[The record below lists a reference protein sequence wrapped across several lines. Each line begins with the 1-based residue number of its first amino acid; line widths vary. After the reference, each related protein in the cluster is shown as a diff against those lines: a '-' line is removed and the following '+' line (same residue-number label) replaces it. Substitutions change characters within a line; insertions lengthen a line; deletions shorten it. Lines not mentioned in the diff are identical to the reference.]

1 MALRKEPERRYA
13 SVEQFSGD
21 LDRFLNNLPVLAR
34 KESTTYRSRKFL
46 KRNRVPVTAAV
57 LSAVIVLGLVAGL
70 GRFVPS
76 GGGADAGGQ
85 SIAVLPL
92 ENLSGDKEQEYFAD
106 GMTDAL
112 ISELA
117 RIPALRVISRT
128 SIMSFKGAHSPLPQ
142 IAHSL
147 GVQTIAEGSVLR
159 SGNHVRI
166 AVRLVDARNDRP
178 VWSGSYEGELSEVLA
193 LQSQVVAAIAG
204 EINVTLTASNRRESR
219 VIDGSTWAPTMLI

>member
-1 MALRKEPERRYA
+1 
-13 SVEQFSGD
+13 
-21 LDRFLNNLPVLAR
+21 
-34 KESTTYRSRKFL
+34 
-46 KRNRVPVTAAV
+46 
-57 LSAVIVLGLVAGL
+57 VLGLVAGL

-76 GGGADAGGQ
+76 RGGADAGGQ

-112 ISELA
+112 ISDLA

-128 SIMSFKGAHSPLPQ
+128 SIMSFKGAHRPLPQ

-204 EINVTLTASNRRESR
+204 EIDVTLTASNRSR
-219 VIDGSTWAPTMLI
+219 VSRDRRINLGAYDAYFERSAPVLQRIHPGIHREGQCLFSSCSRVGSRLRSGLRRTGRLLLGTL